1 MPSRKKAKGKARKAA
16 KAAKEEESH
25 RQWWSVNQ
33 RQEGSLEVMM
43 QQLRSTQCLLKNANM
58 D

>member
-1 MPSRKKAKGKARKAA
+1 LPSRKKAKGKARHAA
-16 KAAKEEESH
+16 KAAKEEES
-25 RQWWSVNQ
+25 QAVVVNQ